1 MEKKTGSQA
10 PSNAAKGKQFE
21 LTAKALLEKKFGV
34 QFEICVGLPI
44 GEPER
49 VHKFD
54 LVSTDKAVVVEC
66 KTLKW
71 TAGGF
76 VPPAKL
82 DSVKVAVFYLSF
94 LPTTTTCFVAM
105 DRQLR
110 EGKSETLA
118 EYYIRAYGHLLGKT
132 KILEI
137 DVTTGSIAELG

>member
-1 MEKKTGSQA
+1 MEKKNGVQTS
-10 PSNAAKGKQFE
+10 SNAARGKQFE

-44 GEPER
+44 GRPER
-49 VHKFD
+49 AHKFD
-54 LVSTDKAVVVEC
+54 LVSTDKTVVVEC

-94 LPTTTTCFVAM
+94 LPPATSCFVAM

-110 EGKSETLA
+110 DGKSETLA
-118 EYYIRAYGHLLGKT
+118 EYYVRAYGHLLGKT

-137 DVTTGSIAELG
+137 DVATGSIAELG